1 MGQVPGISRVDF
13 TPREAVIHFPQLKV
27 FHSRSVL
34 HASVTGPHRSLLL
47 EYRMIPDIISILLIE
62 DNPDDSALIEAM
74 LQETSGTS
82 PSLTH
87 AERLATG
94 LHHIEVGSFDVILL
108 DLGLPDSQ
116 GLDTLRAVR
125 SRVPSMPLLLL
136 TGLED
141 EELGSTAV
149 EMGAQDYLVK
159 GQIDAPLLMRALRYS
174 IQRKKIEETVR
185 KGKDLSE
192 ALNNIYEIIDL
203 SLDFSTIMSRIIAE
217 AARAIGADSSVIY
230 LLEGDQWA
238 LRYAYG
244 LSPEIIGECF
254 KRDDIQFSRL
264 EIEGSR
270 SIMISE
276 RVNQCFI
283 ERQGIQSVIEVP
295 LTDGDT
301 IIGAFSLNYHSP
313 DAVFSEHQYDFAHKV
328 AASAS
333 LALKNAR
340 LYEEQVKAEK
350 DLERLNRNY
359 QLLLD
364 CAAEGIY
371 GIDTDGNGQFF
382 NQASLGMLQFASE
395 ELIGKPVHNLIH
407 HTLPDGTRHPKE
419 ECLLY
424 GSLQYGT
431 SYHILDEVFWRKDGT
446 SFPIDCTSNPIME
459 DDRVVGAVITFKDIT
474 ARKRA
479 EEELRK
485 SEERYK
491 HLFQN
496 ANDPIFILD
505 PDLRF
510 IDVNNRAVDI
520 FGYMRSELRQ
530 MSVLDLTPEEHAHR
544 LKGELKKRESALMSE
559 IFSGTLQARKGD
571 QLDVEISSSALFED
585 RRMIGSI
592 HIIRDITEHRKMERE
607 IKYQATHD
615 ILTGLANRTL
625 FMDHLALSI
634 KQGQR
639 YHETHA
645 VMFLDLDRFK
655 SINDTLGHA
664 VGDRVLQ
671 VVSERLRSCVRDM
684 DTVAR
689 IGGDEYN
696 ILITQIT
703 HADDAAAVAMKILA
717 TLNQP
722 FFIDDVELSISI
734 SIGISIFPHD
744 GNDAETLLKNAD
756 IALYHAKDRGKNTYQ
771 FYDPVINTRTL
782 ERVRLETRL
791 RQSIEQGELVVF
803 YQPQVHMAS
812 GNLVGAEALVHW
824 HHPDL
829 GLLPPLEFIPLA
841 EEIGF
846 ITEID
851 EWVMRTAC
859 AQNKAWQDAGHR
871 PFSVTV
877 NVSARRFRQPD
888 LVDAVRNALRDTGLP
903 PQFLELEITEG
914 TAMKDIEHTI
924 PSLAEL
930 TALDVTFAID
940 DFGTGY
946 SSLSHL
952 KRLPIQKLKIDKSFI
967 FGVTTDPSDKAIV
980 TAIIAMA
987 HNLQM
992 EVIAEGVE
1000 TEAQRGFLSE
1010 NRCDHLQGFLFSRPL
1025 PAEEFGRMLH

>member
-1 MGQVPGISRVDF
+1 MTPGNF
-13 TPREAVIHFPQLKV
+13 N
-27 FHSRSVL
+27 
-34 HASVTGPHRSLLL
+34 
-47 EYRMIPDIISILLIE
+47 ILLVE
-62 DNPDDSALIEAM
+62 DNPDDVALIEAM
-74 LQETSGTS
+74 LEETPGAVASF
-82 PSLTH
+82 TH
-87 AERLATG
+87 AERLSIG
-94 LHHIEVGSFDVILL
+94 LKHLDSGNFDVILL

-125 SRVPSMPLLLL
+125 SRVPSIPLLLL

-149 EMGAQDYLVK
+149 DMGAQDYLVK
-159 GQIDAPLLMRALRYS
+159 GQIDAPLLLRALRYS

-185 KGKDLSE
+185 KGKELSE

-203 SLDFSTIMSRIIAE
+203 SIDFSTIMSRIIAE

-230 LLEGDQWA
+230 LLEDDQWV
-238 LRYAYG
+238 LRYSYG
-244 LSPEIIGECF
+244 LSPEIIGECYQ
-254 KRDDIQFSRL
+254 RDDIQFSRL
-264 EIEGSR
+264 EIDGSR

-276 RVNQCFI
+276 RVNRCFI
-283 ERQGIQSVIEVP
+283 DRQGIQSVIEVP
-295 LTDGDT
+295 LTDGDVIT
-301 IIGAFSLNYHSP
+301 GAFSLNYHSR
-313 DAVFSEHQYDFAHKV
+313 DSIFSENQYDFAHKV

-340 LYEEQVKAEK
+340 LYEEQIKAEK
-350 DLERLNRNY
+350 SLERLSRNY

-371 GIDTDGNGQFF
+371 GIDTAGVGQFF
-382 NQASLGMLQFASE
+382 NQAALSMLQYASD
-395 ELIGKPVHNLIH
+395 ELVGRPVHEIIH
-407 HTLPDGTRHPKE
+407 HTLPNGRKHRLE
-419 ECLLY
+419 ECILYRSLLN
-424 GSLQYGT
+424 GT
-431 SYHILDEVFWRKDGT
+431 SHHLLDEVFWKKDGS
-446 SFPIDCTSNPIME
+446 SFPIDCTSNPIVE
-459 DDRVVGAVITFKDIT
+459 GGRIVGAVITFKDIT

-479 EEELRK
+479 EEALRK

-520 FGYMRSELRQ
+520 FGYARQ
-530 MSVLDLTPEEHAHR
+530 EFRGKSVLDLTPEEHGLR
-544 LKGELKKRESALMSE
+544 LKGELKKREQTINSE
-559 IFSGTLQARKGD
+559 IFTGILHTRDGAP
-571 QLDVEISSSALFED
+571 LDVEISSSALMEGG
-585 RRMIGSI
+585 RLIGSI
-592 HIIRDITEHRKMERE
+592 HIIRDITEHRKMEQE

-615 ILTGLANRTL
+615 ILTGLANRML
-625 FMDHLALSI
+625 FMDHLTLSI
-634 KQGQR
+634 NQGLR
-639 YHETHA
+639 YHETQA

-664 VGDRVLQ
+664 VGDKVLQ
-671 VVSERLRSCVRDM
+671 VVSERLKTCVRDT

-696 ILITQIT
+696 ILVTQIT
-703 HADDAAAVAMKILA
+703 HPDDAAAVAAKILT
-717 TLNQP
+717 TLNRP
-722 FFIDDVELSISI
+722 FVIDEIELRISI

-744 GNDAETLLKNAD
+744 GKDAETLLKNAD
-756 IALYHAKDRGKNTYQ
+756 IALYHAKDRGKNTYE
-771 FYDPVINTRTL
+771 FYDPVMNTRTL
-782 ERVRLETRL
+782 ERVRLENRL
-791 RQSIEQGELVVF
+791 RQTIEQNELVVF
-803 YQPQVHMAS
+803 YQPQVRMAS
-812 GNLVGAEALVHW
+812 GALVGAEALVHW
-824 HHPDL
+824 RHPEL
-829 GLLPPLEFIPLA
+829 GLLSPLEFIPLA

-851 EWVMRTAC
+851 EWVLRTAC
-859 AQNKAWQDAGHR
+859 AQNKAWQDAGHA

-877 NVSARRFRQPD
+877 NMSARRFRQPN
-888 LVDAVRNALRDTGLP
+888 LVEAVSSALRDTGLQ

-924 PSLAEL
+924 PSLTQL
-930 TALDVTFAID
+930 TGMDVTFAID

-1000 TEAQRGFLSE
+1000 TEAQRGFLHE
-1010 NRCDHLQGFLFSRPL
+1010 NHCDHLQGFLFSRPL
-1025 PAEEFGRMLH
+1025 SAEDFSRMLH

>member
-1 MGQVPGISRVDF
+1 MTSGNF
-13 TPREAVIHFPQLKV
+13 N
-27 FHSRSVL
+27 
-34 HASVTGPHRSLLL
+34 
-47 EYRMIPDIISILLIE
+47 ILLIE
-62 DNPDDSALIEAM
+62 DNPDDAELIKAM
-74 LQETSGTS
+74 FDDTPGSVATF
-82 PSLTH
+82 TH
-87 AERLATG
+87 AERLSSG
-94 LHHIEVGSFDVILL
+94 LSRIDSGSFDVILL

-136 TGLED
+136 TGIDD
-141 EELGSTAV
+141 EELGSAAV
-149 EMGAQDYLVK
+149 DMGAQDYLVK
-159 GQIDAPLLMRALRYS
+159 GQIDAPLLFRAVRYS

-203 SLDFSTIMSRIIAE
+203 STDFSTIMSRIIAE

-230 LLEGDQWA
+230 LLENDQWV

-244 LSPEIIGECF
+244 LSPDIIGDCF
-254 KRDDIQFSRL
+254 LRDDIQFSRL

-270 SIMISE
+270 SIMVSE
-276 RVNQCFI
+276 RVNRCFI
-283 ERQGIQSVIEVP
+283 EKQNIQSVIEVP
-295 LTDGDT
+295 LTDGDVIT
-301 IIGAFSLNYHSP
+301 GAFSLNYHSP
-313 DAVFSEHQYDFAHKV
+313 GAVFSEQQYDFAHKV

-340 LYEEQVKAEK
+340 LYEEQIEAEK
-350 DLERLNRNY
+350 NLERLSRNY

-371 GIDTDGNGQFF
+371 GVDTDGIGQFF
-382 NQASLGMLQFASE
+382 NQAALSMLGYALH
-395 ELIGKPVHNLIH
+395 ELVGKPVHQIIH
-407 HTLPDGTRHPKE
+407 HSRPDGSSHGFE
-419 ECLLY
+419 QCMLY
-424 GSLQYGT
+424 GSLQNGT
-431 SYHILDEVFWRKDGT
+431 SHHILDEVFWRKDG
-446 SFPIDCTSNPIME
+446 SFFPIDCTSNPIVE
-459 DDRVVGAVITFKDIT
+459 EGRIVGAVMTFKDIT

-479 EEELRK
+479 EEALRK

-505 PDLRF
+505 PEFRF
-510 IDVNNRAVDI
+510 MDVNNRAVDI
-520 FGYMRSELRQ
+520 FGYFRQ
-530 MSVLDLTPEEHAHR
+530 EFRRMNILNLTPGDHMLR
-544 LKGELKKRESALMSE
+544 LKGELKKREETTTSE
-559 IFSGTLQARKGD
+559 MFTGVLLTKKGEP
-571 QLDVEISSSALFED
+571 LDVEISSSALIEEG
-585 RRMIGSI
+585 RLIGSI
-592 HIIRDITEHRKMERE
+592 HIIRDITEHRKMEQA
-607 IKYQATHD
+607 IKFQATHD
-615 ILTGLANRTL
+615 ILTGLPNRML
-625 FMDHLALSI
+625 FMDHLAMSI
-634 KQGQR
+634 KQGLR
-639 YHETHA
+639 YHETQA

-671 VVSERLRSCVRDM
+671 VVSERLRMCVRDT

-696 ILITQIT
+696 ILVTQIT
-703 HADDAAAVAMKILA
+703 HPDDAAAVAIKILS
-717 TLNQP
+717 TLSQP
-722 FFIDDVELSISI
+722 FFIDDIELSISI

-744 GNDAETLLKNAD
+744 GKDAETLLKNAD

-771 FYDPVINTRTL
+771 FYDPVMNTRTL
-782 ERVRLETRL
+782 ERVRLENKL
-791 RQSIEQGELVVF
+791 RQTLERNELVVY
-803 YQPQVHMAS
+803 YQPQIRMNS
-812 GNLVGAEALVHW
+812 GALVGAEALVHW
-824 HHPDL
+824 RHPEL
-829 GLLPPLEFIPLA
+829 GLLSPTEFIPLA

-851 EWVMRTAC
+851 EWVLRTAC
-859 AQNKAWQDAGHR
+859 AQNKAWQDAGYP

-877 NVSARRFRQPD
+877 NMSARRFRQPD
-888 LVDAVRNALRDTGLP
+888 LVEAVSSALSDTGLP

-924 PSLAEL
+924 PSLARL
-930 TALDVTFAID
+930 TGMNVSFAID

-1000 TEAQRGFLSE
+1000 TEAQRGFLHD
-1010 NRCDHLQGFLFSRPL
+1010 NNCDHLQGFLFSRPL
-1025 PAEEFGRMLH
+1025 PAEEFSRILH